1 MCEYVNNVMKYE
13 IENAN
18 NDKRTQGIRERRED
32 AEAGGGEKLAWNRA
46 NVNTAGRTSRG
57 AI

>member
-1 MCEYVNNVMKYE
+1 MCEYVNNVMEYE

-32 AEAGGGEKLAWNRA
+32 AEAGGGEKLA
-46 NVNTAGRTSRG
+46 
-57 AI
+57 